1 MFSKRVKHYHQWL
14 RSAIPFKAKLDQI
27 PSDSIR
33 VQGPTKRPSLGH
45 LYPVSLVKERHR
57 KGGKRKISRVLQSP
71 VPSTQASPK
80 VEASHRPKQAQH
92 FSPCRKVQNGNPG
105 VHPDFPGPR
114 GVGIVDRP
122 VGRIPSHPHPS
133 KLKEVPKVLL
143 QGPGVPVHLPTF
155 RTGHSPPGLY
165 DDRKGS
171 ETNGPL
177 KRTQNSPIPGRLA
190 DQVPVP
196 GGISKGHKGSG
207 RPNPILGLDNQP
219 GKIRTET
226 YSGVFVRRLRIPPRF
241 SPCKTHSREMAQTSG
256 FDPTTQVK
264 TCFDCKMFDVSNWV
278 ASLNGENGPGGTPSH
293 EALSVSSQGA
303 LEISS
308 VAGQPP
314 SLDRSHCSPPRL
326 VAKPLKCDE
335 RRRPSSQGPQ
345 YPTLYR
351 RLKRRLGRSLRSKF
365 YKRAV
370 VRAGKKATHKCPGIE
385 GGLPGPSRLQGPVPE
400 SNSVSCDG
408 QLNSGSLHQQARGN
422 SLSRDVRSPVENHDL
437 VPSLP
442 YNIESQAHSRVSEC
456 DGRPPI
462 QVQPSAVNR
471 MVPAPSGLQA
481 NLPKVVHPSC
491 RLIRYSPESQ
501 TPSICVSYPR
511 PKGLEHRCSEHKLD
525 QPHGLRLPSY
535 GSPSQGDP
543 KDQAMP
549 LPDHRD
555 SPRLARDALVLG
567 PSAALNRDPTT
578 TPSVNDPTQT
588 VPQLCVPQQ
597 STTAEPPRLVSRSGQ
612 LQEQG
617 FSVEVAERIAAPQR
631 SSTRTIYRSKWAL
644 FEKWCRENSVD
655 FSTPSVKQISDFF
668 MYLYQDLNRRPS
680 TIDGYRTA
688 IVDTLGP
695 TAQHIAHNADLHR
708 LLSSFHRDRPKS
720 SRNLPKWNLSVVLN
734 ELTKAPFEP
743 MKDSDLKHLTLKTA
757 FLLALASGK
766 SRSEIHAW
774 VANKVAN
781 LGQWEKVALFPSSD
795 FIAKNQLAREG
806 SQSVSPVTIP
816 ALTTIVDRQF
826 KEDRTLCPVRALRFY
841 LDRTKDLRGSRSL
854 LFISFKKGHTSDI
867 RPATLSSWL
876 KQTIL
881 LCYKQADQ
889 QALDLVQVKAHD
901 IRAFAASKAFYG
913 GVSVDQIMQACHWKA
928 HNTFTNFYL
937 KDLTWSDTDNN
948 MYLGPVVA
956 TQQVLDPSPQTSCP
970 RKEKRGGGA
979 HPLQPSLQESLPGSR
994 YSFTFKMLRVRSF
1007 YFFNY
1012 QVISIKDLVSCR

>member
-27 PSDSIR
+27 SSDSIR
-33 VQGPTKRPSLGH
+33 VQGPTKRSSLGH

-80 VEASHRPKQAQH
+80 VEASHRLKQAQH
-92 FSPCRKVQNGNPG
+92 FSTCRKVQNGNPG

-143 QGPGVPVHLPTF
+143 QGPGVSVHLPTF

-171 ETNGPL
+171 EANGPL

-196 GGISKGHKGSG
+196 GGISKGHTGSG

-226 YSGVFVRRLRIPPRF
+226 YSGVFVRGLRIPPRF

-278 ASLNGENGPGGTPSH
+278 ASVNGENGPGGTPSH

-314 SLDRSHCSPPRL
+314 SLDRSHSSPPRL

-471 MVPAPSGLQA
+471 MVSAPSGLQA

-491 RLIRYSPESQ
+491 RLIHHSPESQ
-501 TPSICVSYPR
+501 TPSTCVSYPR

-695 TAQHIAHNADLHR
+695 TAQYIAHNADLHR

-743 MKDSDLKHLTLKTA
+743 MKDSDLKPLTLKTA

-766 SRSEIHAW
+766 RRSEIHAW

-841 LDRTKDLRGSRSL
+841 LNRTKDLRGSRSL

-928 HNTFTNFYL
+928 HNTFTNF
-937 KDLTWSDTDNN
+937 T
-948 MYLGPVVA
+948 
-956 TQQVLDPSPQTSCP
+956 
-970 RKEKRGGGA
+970 
-979 HPLQPSLQESLPGSR
+979 
-994 YSFTFKMLRVRSF
+994 
-1007 YFFNY
+1007 
-1012 QVISIKDLVSCR
+1012 

>member
-1 MFSKRVKHYHQWL
+1 M
-14 RSAIPFKAKLDQI
+14 
-27 PSDSIR
+27 
-33 VQGPTKRPSLGH
+33 
-45 LYPVSLVKERHR
+45 
-57 KGGKRKISRVLQSP
+57 
-71 VPSTQASPK
+71 
-80 VEASHRPKQAQH
+80 
-92 FSPCRKVQNGNPG
+92 
-105 VHPDFPGPR
+105 
-114 GVGIVDRP
+114 
-122 VGRIPSHPHPS
+122 
-133 KLKEVPKVLL
+133 
-143 QGPGVPVHLPTF
+143 
-155 RTGHSPPGLY
+155 
-165 DDRKGS
+165 
-171 ETNGPL
+171 
-177 KRTQNSPIPGRLA
+177 
-190 DQVPVP
+190 P
-196 GGISKGHKGSG
+196 GGISKGHTGSS

-219 GKIRTET
+219 GKIRTKT
-226 YSGVFVRRLRIPPRF
+226 YSGVFVRGLRIPPRF
-241 SPCKTHSREMAQTSG
+241 SPCKTHSREMAQTAG

-326 VAKPLKCDE
+326 VAKSLKCDE
-335 RRRPSSQGPQ
+335 RRRPSSQGPL

-351 RLKRRLGRSLRSKF
+351 RLEQRLGRSLRSKF
-365 YKRAV
+365 CKRAV

-385 GGLPGPSRLQGPVPE
+385 GGLTGPSRLQGPVPE

-471 MVPAPSGLQA
+471 MVPAPSGLLA
-481 NLPKVVHPSC
+481 NLPEVVHPSC

-525 QPHGLRLPSY
+525 QPHGLCLPSY

-644 FEKWCRENSVD
+644 FEKWCRENLVD

-695 TAQHIAHNADLHR
+695 THCAQC
-708 LLSSFHRDRPKS
+708 RPS
-720 SRNLPKWNLSVVLN
+720 
-734 ELTKAPFEP
+734 
-743 MKDSDLKHLTLKTA
+743 
-757 FLLALASGK
+757 
-766 SRSEIHAW
+766 
-774 VANKVAN
+774 
-781 LGQWEKVALFPSSD
+781 
-795 FIAKNQLAREG
+795 
-806 SQSVSPVTIP
+806 
-816 ALTTIVDRQF
+816 
-826 KEDRTLCPVRALRFY
+826 
-841 LDRTKDLRGSRSL
+841 
-854 LFISFKKGHTSDI
+854 
-867 RPATLSSWL
+867 
-876 KQTIL
+876 
-881 LCYKQADQ
+881 
-889 QALDLVQVKAHD
+889 
-901 IRAFAASKAFYG
+901 
-913 GVSVDQIMQACHWKA
+913 
-928 HNTFTNFYL
+928 
-937 KDLTWSDTDNN
+937 
-948 MYLGPVVA
+948 
-956 TQQVLDPSPQTSCP
+956 
-970 RKEKRGGGA
+970 
-979 HPLQPSLQESLPGSR
+979 
-994 YSFTFKMLRVRSF
+994 
-1007 YFFNY
+1007 
-1012 QVISIKDLVSCR
+1012 

>member
-71 VPSTQASPK
+71 VPSTQAPPK
-80 VEASHRPKQAQH
+80 VEASHRLKQAQH
-92 FSPCRKVQNGNPG
+92 FSTCRKVQNGNPG

-114 GVGIVDRP
+114 GMGIVDRP

-133 KLKEVPKVLL
+133 QLKEVPKVLL

-196 GGISKGHKGSG
+196 GGISKGHTGSS

-226 YSGVFVRRLRIPPRF
+226 YSGVFVRGLRIPPRF

-326 VAKPLKCDE
+326 VAKSLKCDE

-351 RLKRRLGRSLRSKF
+351 RLKRRLGRSFRSKF
-365 YKRAV
+365 YKRTV

-471 MVPAPSGLQA
+471 MVSAPSGLQA
-481 NLPKVVHPSC
+481 NLPEVVHPSC
-491 RLIRYSPESQ
+491 RLIRHSPESQ

-766 SRSEIHAW
+766 RRSEIHAW

-956 TQQVLDPSPQTSCP
+956 AQQVLDPSPQTSCP
-970 RKEKRGGGA
+970 RKEKGGGGGGG
-979 HPLQPSLQESLPGSR
+979 HIRYNQVFRSLSQDLGIPLPSRCYG
-994 YSFTFKMLRVRSF
+994 
-1007 YFFNY
+1007 
-1012 QVISIKDLVSCR
+1012 

>member
-1 MFSKRVKHYHQWL
+1 
-14 RSAIPFKAKLDQI
+14 
-27 PSDSIR
+27 
-33 VQGPTKRPSLGH
+33 
-45 LYPVSLVKERHR
+45 
-57 KGGKRKISRVLQSP
+57 
-71 VPSTQASPK
+71 
-80 VEASHRPKQAQH
+80 
-92 FSPCRKVQNGNPG
+92 
-105 VHPDFPGPR
+105 
-114 GVGIVDRP
+114 
-122 VGRIPSHPHPS
+122 
-133 KLKEVPKVLL
+133 
-143 QGPGVPVHLPTF
+143 
-155 RTGHSPPGLY
+155 
-165 DDRKGS
+165 
-171 ETNGPL
+171 
-177 KRTQNSPIPGRLA
+177 
-190 DQVPVP
+190 
-196 GGISKGHKGSG
+196 
-207 RPNPILGLDNQP
+207 
-219 GKIRTET
+219 
-226 YSGVFVRRLRIPPRF
+226 
-241 SPCKTHSREMAQTSG
+241 MAQTSG
-256 FDPTTQVK
+256 YDPTTQVK

-278 ASLNGENGPGGTPSH
+278 ASLNGENGPGGMPSH

-370 VRAGKKATHKCPGIE
+370 VRGGKKATHKCPGIE
-385 GGLPGPSRLQGPVPE
+385 GGLPAPSRLQGPVPE

-408 QLNSGSLHQQARGN
+408 QLNSGSLHQQAGRN

-471 MVPAPSGLQA
+471 MVSAPSGLQA

-491 RLIRYSPESQ
+491 RLIRHSPESQ

-543 KDQAMP
+543 KDQAML

-567 PSAALNRDPTT
+567 PSAALIRDPTT

-631 SSTRTIYRSKWAL
+631 SSTRTIYRPKWAL

-708 LLSSFHRDRPKS
+708 LLSSFPRDRPKS

-766 SRSEIHAW
+766 RCSEIHAW
-774 VANKVAN
+774 VANKLSN

-913 GVSVDQIMQACHWKA
+913 GVSVNQIMQACHWKA

-956 TQQVLDPSPQTSCP
+956 AQQVLDPSPQTSCP
-970 RKEKRGGGA
+970 RKEKKGGGGGGYIRYNQVFRSLSQDLGI
-979 HPLQPSLQESLPGSR
+979 PLPSRCYG
-994 YSFTFKMLRVRSF
+994 
-1007 YFFNY
+1007 
-1012 QVISIKDLVSCR
+1012 